1 MQLATFAIAIDY
13 STTTPLARSLS
24 LFSLSLFFF
33 LVSPITFVILWNA
46 LIRGAFQA
54 IEGIETLLQVNF
66 LLGKIL

>member
-13 STTTPLARSLS
+13 STATPLALALS
-24 LFSLSLFFF
+24 LFSLFFFF

>member
-13 STTTPLARSLS
+13 STATPHALSLS
-24 LFSLSLFFF
+24 SLLSLFFL

>member
-13 STTTPLARSLS
+13 STATPLALS
-24 LFSLSLFFF
+24 LLSLFF